1 MVSDVKSVTYS
12 LDPDELFPLTS
23 KEISEERRKPATRN
37 ETILFRCFHGLKTS
51 PIPKGFS
58 VSSSAAVSL
67 KEANGKHNSPKNH

>member
-37 ETILFRCFHGLKTS
+37 ETILF
-51 PIPKGFS
+51 
-58 VSSSAAVSL
+58 SAVFTD
-67 KEANGKHNSPKNH
+67 